1 MSVLALISIS
11 ERNKRMSILISK
23 FELASVIIAISQ
35 SSRVLGPIASILMH
49 LLTVRR
55 GTIIHVVPPDYP

>member
-23 FELASVIIAISQ
+23 FELANVIIAISQ
-35 SSRVLGPIASILMH
+35 SCKVLGPVPKRNASI
-49 LLTVRR
+49 
-55 GTIIHVVPPDYP
+55 DC